1 MARGP
6 ELATSWWARRWM
18 AALDGFGWTGR
29 LSRGRSYAR
38 NGRVVDVEITPG
50 TVKARVQ
57 GSERQ
62 PYRIEMTLE
71 RFPDAVWDRVIG
83 ALARQALYTA
93 KLLAGELPAEVVQ
106 LCDTAEA
113 PLFPSH
119 PNDITMKCSC
129 PDWAVPCKHVAAV
142 HYALAAELDRDP
154 FLLFRLRGR
163 TREELTASLRARRG
177 SFGSAGAARM
187 AAESAAAAAAAEQEA
202 AASEPLA
209 IERFWTIGAELD
221 TLHFEIRGPD
231 VPGAVLRLLG
241 RPPGWGG
248 QEELQ
253 ATLHDLYRVASA
265 SVRDAALADLDAPA
279 DEQDEDALAEAP
291 LAGEGDADNA
301 AGGAAASDAETRQ
314 ATALARDALAR
325 DALARDA
332 LAAGEAGLT
341 DAVADVP
348 DDLASDPRAS

>member
-38 NGRVVDVEITPG
+38 NGRVLDIEIGPG

-71 RFPDAVWDRVIG
+71 RFADQVWDRVVG

-163 TREELTASLRARRG
+163 TREELTAALRARRG

-187 AAESAAAAAAAEQEA
+187 AAEQAAAAEAAAAAANQ
-202 AASEPLA
+202 PLPVNQ
-209 IERFWTIGAELD
+209 FWTLGAEVEALN
-221 TLHFEIRGPD
+221 FEIRGPD

-253 ATLHDLYRVASA
+253 ATLYDLYRVASA
-265 SVRDAALADLDAPA
+265 SVRDLALTDLEETAEDAAAAAEDAAADAAQSAA
-279 DEQDEDALAEAP
+279 DEARTAADAHSTNGSTPPSATHRNG
-291 LAGEGDADNA
+291 AGT
-301 AGGAAASDAETRQ
+301 GA
-314 ATALARDALAR
+314 
-325 DALARDA
+325 
-332 LAAGEAGLT
+332 
-341 DAVADVP
+341 
-348 DDLASDPRAS
+348 